1 MSYPPE
7 AIPIVTSSSSPSAP
21 PAENYISTNCPQY
34 KGYGCTLLS
43 ISVFLIVFVLF
54 LGFAGPWYSDCEHND
69 CSVQKTNGL
78 FCDDYCISGNSG
90 PGSLL
95 VVFCLGG
102 ILISAAF
109 PYCCVDPDLRRRR
122 RDLRHR
128 ASLYDIEPAPYY
140 AII

>member
-1 MSYPPE
+1 MIQPLTNLKTPIAE
-7 AIPIVTSSSSPSAP
+7 AIPSAP
-21 PAENYISTNCPQY
+21 PAENYISTNCPHY

-54 LGFAGPWYSDCEHND
+54 LGFAGPWYNDCEHND

-78 FCDDYCISGNSG
+78 YCDDYCISGSSG

-95 VVFCLGG
+95 VAFCLGG
-102 ILISAAF
+102 ILISVSF

-122 RDLRHR
+122 DLYEEPDSRMVR
-128 ASLYDIEPAPYY
+128 LYEI
-140 AII
+140 